1 MPIFQ
6 EASMARSNKLFKVAT
21 FIIGAFLTTKI
32 FAQNQAEESIVV
44 LFGDSITVGENVTS
58 YYTDCGANQFGSPE
72 DRAGRPR
79 SGKGRTDF
87 CNPDRELEK
96 ILDESHRPSTVVNY
110 GIGGSL
116 TGLQSGNGLSRIS
129 SNLNQTRSN
138 YPNGKDYFVLILYG
152 TNDVSFGVSPGTIGF
167 NVSRMID
174 RARDAGFTP
183 VVGNLLP
190 RSFLNVVPANI
201 RIQDFAN
208 ALGANFVNQ
217 YDNFQANG
225 GNSVLHDDET
235 IARISERLHPNAA
248 GYRVVAQHWFDAAL
262 KDLIDP
268 VAPVVAPI
276 IQLLFDEEE

>member
-1 MPIFQ
+1 MVSLDKF
-6 EASMARSNKLFKVAT
+6 FKVAT
-21 FIIGAFLTTKI
+21 FILGIFLTAKS
-32 FAQNQAEESIVV
+32 FAQTQAEESIVV

-58 YYTDCGANQFGSPE
+58 YYSDCGASQFGSPE
-72 DRAGRPR
+72 NRAGRPR
-79 SGKGRTDF
+79 AGRGRTDF

-96 ILDESHRPSTVVNY
+96 ILDESNRPSTVVNY

-129 SNLNQTRSN
+129 SDLNQTRSS

-152 TNDVSFGVSPGTIGF
+152 TNDVSFGISPGTIGF

-190 RSFLNVVPANI
+190 RSFLNVVPANGA
-201 RIQDFAN
+201 IQNFTN
-208 ALGANFVNQ
+208 ARGAAFVNQ

-225 GNSVLHDDET
+225 GNFVLHDDET
-235 IARISERLHPNAA
+235 IARIPERLHPNAE

-262 KDLIDP
+262 QDFIEP

-276 IQLLFDEEE
+276 IQLLFDDEE